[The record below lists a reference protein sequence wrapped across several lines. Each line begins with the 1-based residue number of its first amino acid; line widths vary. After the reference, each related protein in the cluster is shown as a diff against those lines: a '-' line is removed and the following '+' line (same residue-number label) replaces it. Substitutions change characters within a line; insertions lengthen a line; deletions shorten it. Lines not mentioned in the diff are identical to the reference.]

1 MASLA
6 DELIA
11 ELDDLGDGN
20 EDDVDMGDSVGDE
33 LGGEDDGADDD
44 DMELNDAEAKR
55 RLDAEIE
62 KKLMGADDV
71 KSVAKLL
78 SSRNY
83 SEIMKKIEYFRSV
96 PRSQTIIG
104 PVEEDPEYKVIIAA
118 NNIVGDIESEILLV
132 HKYIRDHYAPR
143 FPELDN
149 LVPNPFDYS
158 RTVRAIG
165 TELDLSKV
173 DLRPVLPQ
181 SLVVV
186 LSVTAST
193 TIGKPLP
200 KEEIKK
206 VMDAADMIEELDSA
220 KRKVCYVKSRLQLL
234 ESEVF
239 VLSTIDQIYEYVES
253 RMSFLAPNLTAVVG
267 SSTAAK
273 LVGAAGG
280 LSNLSKIPSCN
291 IEVIGAA
298 KRANTGLSILGQE
311 RHRGF
316 LYASEFVQ
324 GVPPEWR
331 RKAVRLAA
339 AKCALAARMDRARD
353 YPDGSQGQGWLEEI
367 TKRIDKAMEPPPGK
381 AQKPLP
387 APDELPKKRR
397 GGRRVRKMKEQ
408 YVMTEVRKAS
418 NRIQFNVAE
427 EEAMVMGST
436 KGLGVM
442 GNTGKVRMAKDDR
455 VKPGLGKAMNAR
467 IQKLS
472 TPSQSSGTSGL
483 ASSLAFTPVQGIE
496 LNNPEAQKQKINDV
510 NAKWFGAFKGFVK
523 VGKAGESSAGGES
536 AAPLPVKG
544 TMAPPPPRP
553 PTK

>member
-1 MASLA
+1 MGE
-6 DELIA
+6 D
-11 ELDDLGDGN
+11 GDVKVEG
-20 EDDVDMGDSVGDE
+20 S
-33 LGGEDDGADDD
+33 GGEDSEDDE
-44 DMELNDAEAKR
+44 MEVDEAEAKK
-55 RLDAEIE
+55 RLEAEID
-62 KKLMGADDV
+62 KKLRGADDV

-78 SSRNY
+78 TSKNFTDIIKR
-83 SEIMKKIEYFRSV
+83 IEHFKSV
-96 PRSQTIIG
+96 PRSQSIIG
-104 PVEEDPEYKVIIAA
+104 PVEEDPEYKVIITA
-118 NNIVGDIESEILLV
+118 NNIVGDIDSEILVV
-132 HKYIRDHYAPR
+132 HKYMRDHYAPR

-149 LVPNPFDYS
+149 LVPNPFDYA
-158 RTVRAIG
+158 RTVQTIG
-165 TELDLSKV
+165 VERDLSKV

-200 KEEIKK
+200 ESEIKK
-206 VMDAADMIEELDSA
+206 VTDAADMIVELDAA
-220 KRKVCYVKSRLQLL
+220 KRK
-234 ESEVF
+234 
-239 VLSTIDQIYEYVES
+239 IYEYVES

-267 SSTAAK
+267 SSTSAK
-273 LVGAAGG
+273 LVGGAGG

-291 IEVIGAA
+291 IEVIGSS

-316 LYASEFVQ
+316 LHASEFVQ

-339 AKCALAARMDRARD
+339 AKCALAARMDRAGD
-353 YPDGSQGQGWLEEI
+353 YPDGSKGQGWLEEI
-367 TKRIDKAMEPPPGK
+367 TKRLDKAMEPPPGK

-387 APDELPKKRR
+387 APDEVPKKRR

-418 NRIQFNVAE
+418 NRMHFGVAE

-436 KGLGVM
+436 KGLGVV
-442 GNTGKVRMAKDDR
+442 GHTGKVRMAADQR
-455 VKPGLGKAMNAR
+455 VKPR

-483 ASSLAFTPVQGIE
+483 ASSIAFTPIQGIE
-496 LNNPEAQKQKINDV
+496 LNNPEAQKQKINDI

-523 VGKAGESSAGGES
+523 VEKANGS
-536 AAPLPVKG
+536 AASGEGANASKSSMG
-544 TMAPPPPRP
+544 PPPPRP
-553 PTK
+553 NGKSV